1 MKNNKFKI
9 EEFQLSEGL
18 KNGLA
23 TAWISSLLSRDIF
36 GSIS

>member
-1 MKNNKFKI
+1 MMKPRNKFKI

-23 TAWISSLLSRDIF
+23 TAWISSL
-36 GSIS
+36 